1 MTPPSTPSVL
11 YLGPTSGTCLDR
23 ANAYRRLGCQVHH
36 VDPRALLPRTP
47 WVDRW
52 TWHVGGQWFGPW
64 LQRALVRH
72 LGERQFDMCHVD
84 GGEWVTQNTIKA
96 LRQHARWVVNYNIDD
111 PTGPRDGPRFK
122 AYRQAAACYD
132 LLVVVRKE
140 NIPELEALG
149 ATDVLRV
156 YRSADEVNHA
166 PRPLTADD
174 RARWG
179 SEVLFL
185 GTWFPERGPFLK
197 DLIQRGVP
205 LTIRGPHW
213 QKAPEWPALKP
224 HWAGGAV
231 SGDDY
236 AKAIQCA
243 KVNLGLLSKDNRD
256 QHTTRSL
263 EIPALGALLCAERTI
278 EHTQMYDEGV
288 EALFWSDAASCAD
301 ACKLALGDDTLRR
314 SIAQAGHRRYLDG
327 GWQNEAVMRSIID
340 ALEAGA

>member
-1 MTPPSTPSVL
+1 V
-11 YLGPTSGTCLDR
+11 
-23 ANAYRRLGCQVHH
+23 VHH

-52 TWHVGGQWFGPW
+52 TWHVGGQWFGLL
-64 LQRALVRH
+64 LQRQLAAVLADKT
-72 LGERQFDMCHVD
+72 FDICHVD
-84 GGEWVTQNTIKA
+84 GGEWVTPNVVKT
-96 LRQHARWVVNYNIDD
+96 LREHARWVVNYNIDD

-122 AYRQAAACYD
+122 AYRQAAMHYD
-132 LLVVVRKE
+132 LLVVVRNE

-149 ATDVLRV
+149 ATSVLRV

-166 PRPLTADD
+166 PRNLTSEDHAQWDT
-174 RARWG
+174 
-179 SEVLFL
+179 EVLFL

-213 QKAPEWPALKP
+213 QKAPEWPALKA

-231 SGDDY
+231 GGDNY
-236 AKAIQCA
+236 AKALQCA

-263 EIPALGALLCAERTI
+263 EIPALGALLCAERTP
-278 EHTQMYDEGV
+278 EHTQMYEEGH

-301 ACKLALGDDTLRR
+301 ACQLALGDDSLRR
-314 SIAQAGHRRYLDG
+314 TIAQAGHQRYLEN
-327 GWQNEAVMRSIID
+327 GWQNETVMRSIID